1 MTQSTPLPN
10 DRFDPIG
17 VGPLEARLAM
27 LANGYE
33 PLPLI
38 GKAPIPKRWEQI
50 IINEETIHGWANAGP
65 NTGMRAA
72 TAPGL
77 DIDILDEQAAQ
88 IVEATDAAVFGR

>member
-38 GKAPIPKRWEQI
+38 G
-50 IINEETIHGWANAGP
+50 P

>member
-1 MTQSTPLPN
+1 MTVPDISTTQTTPLPA

-17 VGPLEARLAM
+17 IEPLEARLAM

-50 IINEETIHGWANAGP
+50 IINEEMVSG
-65 NTGMRAA
+65 
-72 TAPGL
+72 
-77 DIDILDEQAAQ
+77 
-88 IVEATDAAVFGR
+88 